1 MTLDWKPHETTGP
14 WLHRGVGSSD
24 HSYILECTTKAII
37 SLDSIEIHQGLM
49 GIFCF
54 KMLCNYKCYDNGWS
68 LSWGPHVFFVMLV
81 KYKKVAWCL
90 CCLRLEICYDWVP
103 SRLFWD
109 RNSSKS
115 STLRHRL
122 HRNLQ
127 EVPTWGWLK
136 SFGNALS
143 RQKSA
148 CSFFSFVKENT
159 KNRVL
164 NRSLMRNSAKPQKK
178 TRLYTTYLTYTSCT
192 LPVFPACLVEATYPK
207 FRVIPGR
214 EAAKAVTWALW
225 GPKYSKASF
234 FAAMR

>member
-1 MTLDWKPHETTGP
+1 MVEVSVEGLIFFGY
-14 WLHRGVGSSD
+14 VG
-24 HSYILECTTKAII
+24 EVQ
-37 SLDSIEIHQGLM
+37 EN
-49 GIFCF
+49 
-54 KMLCNYKCYDNGWS
+54 CNMIYE
-68 LSWGPHVFFVMLV
+68 
-81 KYKKVAWCL
+81 KKIAWYL

-109 RNSSKS
+109 TNSSKS

-136 SFGNALS
+136 SFAAVFGRKRHGNAFS

-148 CSFFSFVKENT
+148 CSFFLVSK
-159 KNRVL
+159 KH
-164 NRSLMRNSAKPQKK
+164 KK
-178 TRLYTTYLTYTSCT
+178 TFLEPFPSCETARNHKKKHTHPTGVFTQHTPKNEGHDFTRL
-192 LPVFPACLVEATYPK
+192 PQPCLVEATYPK